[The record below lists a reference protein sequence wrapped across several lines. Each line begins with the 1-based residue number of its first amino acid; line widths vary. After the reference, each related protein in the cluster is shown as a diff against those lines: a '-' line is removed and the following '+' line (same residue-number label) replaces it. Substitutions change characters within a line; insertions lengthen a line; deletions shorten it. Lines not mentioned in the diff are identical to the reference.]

1 MYKLLM
7 IGMAALL
14 AACGGKDA
22 DPAARQAYGRE
33 AVQLFFQSC
42 VAADGDAARVDAW
55 AAQNGFKLLDAAAV
69 KQLPLGMIE
78 LSAVHVWQAERNG
91 AAFYLTSGAEG
102 CGMKTPV
109 ADEAEVRRQF
119 TELAEKGAAGQTVRL
134 RADHYS
140 PSPFPFSQLV
150 YAWQQDNEAVETLLT
165 ANTSPSDHVPAQ
177 AALHFSR
184 APMTFTGAR
193 VVGQ

>member
-1 MYKLLM
+1 MPTRRRGRLTGAKRCSCFFK
-7 IGMAALL
+7 AAWL
-14 AACGGKDA
+14 
-22 DPAARQAYGRE
+22 PTVMRRVWMRGR
-33 AVQLFFQSC
+33 
-42 VAADGDAARVDAW
+42 R
-55 AAQNGFKLLDAAAV
+55 KT
-69 KQLPLGMIE
+69 
-78 LSAVHVWQAERNG
+78 AERNG
-91 AAFYLTSGAEG
+91 AAFYLTAGAEG